1 MVFWHICLQIN
12 LIQHLLFT
20 YYLVNQRGSSMKN
33 LNGIIS
39 GLSKSGL
46 MSGFAGGLAGGA
58 LSGALMSKK
67 GRSVGKSAL
76 KLGALAA
83 IGGVAYK
90 AYQSYS
96 QKNAQQ
102 VAHSAPVSPSP
113 SVSTYIPSQPK
124 ANLTYSPASLSRQ
137 QFENVVNDDNSD
149 NGQMLL
155 LRAMIA
161 AANADGHI
169 DESERQGIYQQV
181 DNFDLSVTD
190 KASLFDEL
198 RKPLSLDA
206 LVNAVPN
213 SETAVEVYA
222 ASVLAI
228 DLRQPASEHYLS
240 RLASSLMIP
249 KELVS
254 AIHQQALEAA

>member
-1 MVFWHICLQIN
+1 
-12 LIQHLLFT
+12 
-20 YYLVNQRGSSMKN
+20 MKN
-33 LNGIIS
+33 FDNIIKGLTQS
-39 GLSKSGL
+39 GLL
-46 MSGFAGGLAGGA
+46 TGFTGGVAGGA

-83 IGGVAYK
+83 IGTVAYK

-96 QKNAQQ
+96 QKNAHQSTPDP
-102 VAHSAPVSPSP
+102 SAPSRPSRQEAVSRYTPSE
-113 SVSTYIPSQPK
+113 PK
-124 ANLTYSPASLSRQ
+124 ANLTYSPASISKQ
-137 QFENVVNDDNSD
+137 QFEKVIHDEASGQ
-149 NGQMLL
+149 GQMLL

-169 DESERQGIYQQV
+169 DENERQRIYQQV
-181 DNFDLSVTD
+181 DNLTLSISD
-190 KASLFDEL
+190 KASLFDEV

-206 LVNAVPN
+206 LVNSVPN
-213 SETAVEVYA
+213 AETAVEVYA

-228 DLRQPASEHYLS
+228 DLHQSASVVYLD

-254 AIHQQALEAA
+254 AIHQQASETA

>member
-1 MVFWHICLQIN
+1 
-12 LIQHLLFT
+12 
-20 YYLVNQRGSSMKN
+20 MKN
-33 LNGIIS
+33 LDGIIS

-46 MSGFAGGLAGGA
+46 LSGFAGGMAGGA
-58 LSGALMSKK
+58 LSSALMGKKSKK
-67 GRSVGKSAL
+67 VAKGAL

-83 IGGVAYK
+83 VGGVAYK

-96 QKNAQQ
+96 QKNQG
-102 VAHSAPVSPSP
+102 
-113 SVSTYIPSQPK
+113 SVQPMQTPQASTAGSSEP
-124 ANLTYSPASLSRQ
+124 LTYTPNSLSQQ
-137 QFENVVNDDNSD
+137 QFNNVIENAPAD

-169 DESERQGIYQQV
+169 DEDERQRIYAQV
-181 DNFDLSVTD
+181 DNMDLSVQD

-198 RKPLSLDA
+198 RNPLSLDA
-206 LVNAVPN
+206 LVSAVPN

-222 ASVLAI
+222 ASVMAI
-228 DLRQPASEHYLS
+228 DENQPVSEQYLG

-249 KELVS
+249 RELVQE
-254 AIHQQALEAA
+254 IHSQVN